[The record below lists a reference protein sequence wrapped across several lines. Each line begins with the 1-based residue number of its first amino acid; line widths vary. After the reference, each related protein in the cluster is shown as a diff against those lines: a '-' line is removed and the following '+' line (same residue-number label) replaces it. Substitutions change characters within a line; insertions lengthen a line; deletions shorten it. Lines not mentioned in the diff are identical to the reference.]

1 MVGRFADAVGIQGTY
16 GVTSISFRAVYVF
29 STLSDCASSSGL
41 DWTTL
46 TTFSPPLRI
55 PKGVVSKTY
64 AGVVKALL
72 SDCPFAY
79 MNTGP
84 TMLNGAPT
92 PYFVTYSAEQTT
104 LVVD

>member
-1 MVGRFADAVGIQGTY
+1 
-16 GVTSISFRAVYVF
+16 
-29 STLSDCASSSGL
+29 
-41 DWTTL
+41 
-46 TTFSPPLRI
+46 
-55 PKGVVSKTY
+55 VSKTY

-92 PYFVTYSAEQTT
+92 PNFVTYSAEQTT